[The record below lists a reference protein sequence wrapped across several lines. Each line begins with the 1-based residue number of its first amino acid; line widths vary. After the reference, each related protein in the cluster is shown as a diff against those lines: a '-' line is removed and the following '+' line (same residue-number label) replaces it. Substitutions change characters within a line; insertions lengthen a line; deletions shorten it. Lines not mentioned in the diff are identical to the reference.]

1 MEYGAALL
9 DIIYLVG
16 GVTFI
21 LGLKRMSSPKT
32 AYGGNLISAAGM
44 TLVVLATI
52 IFLIGKG
59 RAQEHLGT
67 NVLLLVLSI
76 GAGSVAG
83 WLGAM
88 KVKMTAMP
96 QMVSLFNG
104 MGGLCAALIGVHE
117 YPHFAEEGKPLALVT
132 ACAGVIIGGTSFSG
146 SIIAFLKLNGNL
158 KKDVRFQGQI
168 LLNFLILAVSI
179 AIAVW
184 MVASPGKG
192 AWVLSR
198 EWLLLLFALIY
209 GIAMVLPIG
218 GADMPVVISL
228 LNSFTGVAAGLGGFL
243 YNNMAMITGG
253 ILVGSAGLLLTFLM
267 CEAMNRSLWN
277 VLIGGLGST
286 TATAF
291 DTAGKSVK
299 EIAIADAAILLNYSR
314 KVVFV
319 PGYGMAVAQAHFV
332 IHELEELLESR
343 GVDVC
348 YAIHPV
354 AGRMPG
360 HMNVLLAEAQVPYE
374 KLKEMEEI
382 NPDFEKTDCVVV
394 VGANDVV
401 NPAAVHE
408 PSSPLYGMPILEV
421 YKAKKVIIIKRSLR
435 SGYAGVDNPLFYYDN
450 AYMLFGDAKEALTA
464 LLEEIKK
471 L

>member
-1 MEYGAALL
+1 MIKGTAILDLVYLL
-9 DIIYLVG
+9 G
-16 GVTFI
+16 GISFI

-32 AYGGNLISAAGM
+32 AYNGNLLAAGGM
-44 TLVVLATI
+44 AIVVLATI
-52 IFLIGKG
+52 IYYLGEHTSSEKLI
-59 RAQEHLGT
+59 T
-67 NVLLLVLSI
+67 NLILLVISLGL
-76 GAGSVAG
+76 GAVVG

-117 YPHFAEEGKPLALVT
+117 YPHFLHQGSILPLIT
-132 ACAGVIIGGTSFSG
+132 ACAGIIIGATSFSG

-158 KKDVRFQGQI
+158 KKDVRFSGQM
-168 LLNFLILAVSI
+168 LLNFSVLAI
-179 AIAVW
+179 AILWALW
-184 MVASPGKG
+184 MVISTPEGTSGK
-192 AWVLSR
+192 
-198 EWLLLLFALIY
+198 EWILLIIALIY
-209 GIAMVLPIG
+209 GVLMVLPIG

-253 ILVGSAGLLLTFLM
+253 ILVGSAGMLLTFLM
-267 CEAMNRSLWN
+267 CAAMNRSLWN
-277 VLIGGLGST
+277 VLIGAVGST
-286 TATAF
+286 SSSVIASKDKTIKETNLT
-291 DTAGKSVK
+291 DT
-299 EIAIADAAILLNYSR
+299 AILLNYSK
-314 KVVFV
+314 KVIIV
-319 PGYGMAVAQAHFV
+319 PGYGMAVAQAQFAA
-332 IHELEELLESR
+332 HELEELLESR
-343 GVDVC
+343 GVEVV

-382 NPDFEKTDCVVV
+382 NPEFEKADCAIIL
-394 VGANDVV
+394 GANDVV

-408 PSSPLYGMPILEV
+408 PSSPLYGMPILEA
-421 YKAKKVIIIKRSLR
+421 YKAKRVIIIKRSMR
-435 SGYAGVDNPLFYYDN
+435 AGYAGVDNPLFYYDN
-450 AYMLFGDAKEALTA
+450 AYMLFGDAKEVLTK
-464 LLEEIKK
+464 LIQEIKN